1 VVVPY
6 IEEEIA
12 SQPDMWRQAAALL
25 SSGTVVGLPEPGER
39 IAVIGCGTSQFMA
52 QTYAR
57 LREESGHGE
66 SDAFQASELP
76 PGRRYDR
83 VLAITRTGT
92 TTEVVRALR
101 AIGSTMPTTV
111 FTAEPTS
118 DVVGIA
124 KHAVVLDF
132 ANERSVVQTRF
143 ATSTIALLRAHLGH
157 DIEALATAAAAALT
171 EPVNAAYLDVRQF
184 TFLGTGWTVGLA
196 HEAAHKLRESTQSWT
211 ESYAGMEYR
220 HGANCVADERTLVW
234 TFGPPALN
242 LVEEVRA
249 TGATVVVGETDA
261 MVELVRV
268 HQLAVELAKARGLD
282 VDNPRNLARSVI
294 LT

>member
-12 SQPDMWRQAAALL
+12 SQPQMWRQAAALL
-25 SSGTVVGLPEPGER
+25 SSGSVAGLPEPGER

-57 LREESGHGE
+57 LREESGKGE
-66 SDAFQASELP
+66 SDAFQASEFPLA
-76 PGRRYDR
+76 RRYDR

-92 TTEVVRALR
+92 TTEVVRALD
-101 AIGSTMPTTV
+101 AIGDSTPTTV

-118 DVVGIA
+118 DVVGLA
-124 KHAVVLDF
+124 KHAVILDF

-143 ATSTIALLRAHLGH
+143 ATSTIALLRAHLGQ
-157 DIEALATAAAAALT
+157 DVEALAAEAEAALAL
-171 EPVNAAYLDVRQF
+171 PVPEKAFDAKQF

-211 ESYAGMEYR
+211 ESYPGMEYR
-220 HGANCVADERTLVW
+220 HGANCVADERTVAW
-234 TFGPPALN
+234 TFGEPAPN
-242 LVEEVRA
+242 LVEDVRA
-249 TGATVVVGETDA
+249 TGATVVVGERDA
-261 MVELVRV
+261 LVELVRV
-268 HQLAVELAKARGLD
+268 HRLAVELASARGLD
-282 VDNPRNLARSVI
+282 VDNPRNLSRSVI